1 MYNRIMDFVIL
12 GAGRRGLRLARHLIQ
27 EKKSVTFLDSSP
39 ERCTAALSK
48 LDCMTVTG
56 SCTNIDKLKEAGCDK
71 AEAVIAV
78 TDSDEVN
85 LVSCGIITS
94 NWPNVI
100 TIAAIRTISYLGHID
115 DLNKKILGITHIVNP
130 DQEAATR
137 ITGIIES
144 GLFGNVIYFMDSHFV
159 IFQDIIER
167 GSQLDGMNL
176 INMKKEIPGEYIVA
190 GVRRDGE
197 CFTPSGETELKANDE
212 IAIVS
217 SVEGNESIFSL
228 FGGKVESR
236 LKRIVVVGGTRIA
249 RYLLNQLPKRLLRK
263 ITLIDK
269 DSAICQ
275 EFIDNFPQILV
286 LNDSI
291 TDEQLWSDETIS
303 KSDLMI
309 AVTENDELN
318 IITASYAKKTGVK
331 RSIALIRTNSNYMHF
346 AMQLDVDSPISL
358 TETTVDS
365 IMRALRGK
373 GVSSLY
379 SMFDGELEVY
389 EYILSPTFKELGK
402 ALKDVKLRGKC
413 IIAGVKRGKDEN
425 FIPTGGYVFTEGDR
439 LLVAAI
445 HEDYDFVTEFF
456 GS

>member
-1 MYNRIMDFVIL
+1 MAFVIL

-39 ERCTAALSK
+39 KRCSSALAK
-48 LDCMTVTG
+48 LDCMAVCG

-85 LVSCGIITS
+85 LVSCGIIAS
-94 NWPNVI
+94 QWPDVV

-115 DLNKKILGITHIVNP
+115 DLNQKILGITHIVNP

-144 GLFGNVIYFMDSHFV
+144 GLFGNVIYFMNSQFV
-159 IFQDIIER
+159 MFQDFIEK

-176 INMKKEIPGEYIVA
+176 ITMKKEIPGDYVVA
-190 GVRRDGE
+190 GVRRDGV
-197 CFTPSGETELKANDE
+197 CFTPQGDTELKANDE

-217 SVEGNESIFSL
+217 SEEGSESIYTV
-228 FGGKVESR
+228 FGGKANTR
-236 LKRIVVVGGTRIA
+236 LRRIVVVGGTRIA

-269 DSAICQ
+269 DADICQ
-275 EFIDNFPQILV
+275 EFVDSFPQILV
-286 LNDSI
+286 LNGSI

-303 KSDLMI
+303 KSDLLI

-318 IITASYAKKTGVK
+318 IITASYAKKTGAK
-331 RSIALIRTNSNYMHF
+331 RSIALIRTNINYVPF
-346 AMQLDVDSPISL
+346 AMELDVDSPISL
-358 TETTVDS
+358 TEVTVDS
-365 IMRALRGK
+365 LMRTLRGK
-373 GVSSLY
+373 GISSLY
-379 SMFDGELEVY
+379 SMFEGELEVY
-389 EYILSPTFKELGK
+389 EYILGGGFKDLGK
-402 ALKDVKLRGKC
+402 MLKDVKLKGKC

-425 FIPTGGYVFTEGDR
+425 FIPTGDYVFTEGDR

-456 GS
+456 GE